1 MLVTILAII
10 GIGLSAYA
18 LSMIAAG
25 PYATPP
31 MPRLASRRPR
41 SASCSPMPAE
51 RCRCGRCEACDPLA
65 ESYGR

>member
-25 PYATPP
+25 PYAAPT
-31 MPRLASRRPR
+31 MPRLASGRPR
-41 SASCSPMPAE
+41 PTPYPPMPAE

-65 ESYGR
+65 ESYGQ

>member
-1 MLVTILAII
+1 MLITILAIT
-10 GIGLSAYA
+10 GIGLSVYA

-25 PYATPP
+25 PYAPSP
-31 MPRLASRRPR
+31 IHRLSMRLDRAPH
-41 SASCSPMPAE
+41 SPVPVE

>member
-25 PYATPP
+25 PYAASPMPRMTSRRSRPASCPP
-31 MPRLASRRPR
+31 MPV
-41 SASCSPMPAE
+41 E

>member
-1 MLVTILAII
+1 MLATLLAII

-25 PYATPP
+25 PYAP
-31 MPRLASRRPR
+31 
-41 SASCSPMPAE
+41 SPMQRLSMRLDRAPHSPTPAE

-65 ESYGR
+65 ETYGR